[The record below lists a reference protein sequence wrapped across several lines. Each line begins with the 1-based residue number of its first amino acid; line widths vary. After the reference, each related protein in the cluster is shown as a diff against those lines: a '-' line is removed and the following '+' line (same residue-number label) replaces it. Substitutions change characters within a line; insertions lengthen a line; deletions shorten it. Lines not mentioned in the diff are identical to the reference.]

1 MAVTAEGLRLQRSEE
16 SQMTKRET
24 KTRRWIRT
32 LLLVLVTLGWVPI
45 WAGAEVPQSSDE
57 LPAEFP
63 RPTVQAY
70 LSHEALAAGG
80 SGAVLVSIDVVEASH
95 LQLNEFLELRAPE
108 GAPIKL
114 GNWEATRLETYGKDQ
129 VLKGHTA
136 LTFPF
141 RIDAGAAAGP
151 IDLTLIFAYQG
162 CVETPSYA
170 CYAPEEVE
178 LPVRI
183 EVLPAGAA
191 ARVANAEVF
200 RAHGVALAPP
210 VAAASTPAT
219 SPDATPTTPVQT
231 PAVAPATP
239 PASEPAA
246 SSVAPPA
253 ASSGGSLASKLEGAL
268 AKRSLLAFLLVFL
281 GGVLTSFT
289 PCVYPM
295 IPITI
300 SYIGGRSKHHAHGF
314 FLSLFFVLGI
324 AIMYSALGLLA
335 ASTGSVFGSAL
346 QSTAVLVVVAIIF
359 AAMGASM
366 LGAFDLALPAGL
378 QGRMTAGAQRG
389 GVLGAVLM
397 GMVTGLIASPCVG
410 PVLVVLLTFVA
421 KTGSLFLGFWLL
433 FVFACGLGLLFLVLG
448 TFAGALNALP
458 GAGAWMETIKRVFGV
473 ILIGMAIFYLRTVIG
488 PSVTRV
494 ALGIYLV
501 FVAIFSGALT
511 PLPESPTR
519 GRLFGKSVAVLLLL
533 TGAALFLVW
542 IAGLAGFPARGPG
555 ALPGGS
561 AAPGVVATHPGPAWR
576 VNDETALAEAKAAG
590 RPAMQD
596 FYADWCAACVE
607 LDEKTWSDPAVI
619 AEAQRFVALKMDFTR
634 RDAFSKAA
642 TTRYAVRGMP
652 TVVFYDSQGNEVTRF
667 AGFHGPQEVL
677 ARMRSVK

>member
-1 MAVTAEGLRLQRSEE
+1 MA
-16 SQMTKRET
+16 MRET
-24 KTRRWIRT
+24 KTRRRIRA
-32 LLLVLVTLGWVPI
+32 LLPMFVALGLVPMR
-45 WAGAEVPQSSDE
+45 AGAEVPQGSGE

-70 LSHEALAAGG
+70 LSHEALPAGA
-80 SGAVLVSIDVVEASH
+80 SGGVLVTLGVAPESH

-108 GAPIKL
+108 GAPITFSAWK
-114 GNWEATRLETYGKDQ
+114 ATRLETHGKDE
-129 VLKGHTA
+129 VLKGRTA
-136 LTFPF
+136 LKFPF
-141 RIDAGAAAGP
+141 RIDPGAAAGV
-151 IDLTLIFAYQG
+151 IDLTLIFGYQG

-170 CYAPEEVE
+170 CYPPEEVE
-178 LPVRI
+178 LPIRI
-183 EVLPAGAA
+183 EVLPAGGA
-191 ARVANAEVF
+191 ARVANADVF
-200 RAHGVALAPP
+200 RAHDVTLAP
-210 VAAASTPAT
+210 
-219 SPDATPTTPVQT
+219 
-231 PAVAPATP
+231 P

-246 SSVAPPA
+246 PSVAPA
-253 ASSGGSLASKLEGAL
+253 ATSGGSLASKLEGAL

-300 SYIGGRSKHHAHGF
+300 SYIGGRSKHRAHGF

-324 AIMYSALGLLA
+324 AIMYSALGLIA
-335 ASTGSVFGSAL
+335 ASTGSIFGAAL
-346 QSTAVLVVVAIIF
+346 QSTAVLIVVAIIF
-359 AAMGASM
+359 TAMGASM

-378 QGRMTAGAQRG
+378 QGRMTSGAQRG

-397 GMVTGLIASPCVG
+397 GMVTGLVASPCVG

-433 FVFACGLGLLFLVLG
+433 FVFACGLGLLFLILG
-448 TFAGALNALP
+448 TFAGALSALP

-473 ILIGMAIFYLRTVIG
+473 VLIGMAIFYLRTVLG
-488 PSVTRV
+488 PAVTRV

-501 FVAIFSGALT
+501 FVGIFSGALT
-511 PLPESPTR
+511 PLPESPGK

-533 TGAALFLVW
+533 TGAVLFVVW
-542 IAGLAGFPARGPG
+542 IAGLAGFPARVPG
-555 ALPGGS
+555 ALSGGGGPGG
-561 AAPGVVATHPGPAWR
+561 AGTPGVVATHPGPGWKI
-576 VNDETALAEAKAAG
+576 NDETVLAEAKATG

-619 AEAQRFVALKMDFTR
+619 AEAQRFVALKMDFTQ
-634 RDAFSKAA
+634 RDEFSKAA

-652 TVVFYDSQGNEVTRF
+652 TVIFYDGQGNEAARF
-667 AGFHGPQEVL
+667 AGFRGPHEVL
-677 ARMRSVK
+677 ALMRTVK